1 MDNRI
6 PEQIEGGFS
15 DIVSE
20 ITSETVSEA
29 VFHFKCI
36 KKRFFDINSWELFAG
51 NEQAEFALCDEMGEL
66 ILSKAEVGNYV
77 RIKIP
82 VLHNLIGGNY
92 DWVKI
97 EVIDTEVSEDTEMV
111 YVRVRPSENPT
122 KKNGKIAH
130 FHKNSATSSFIIKRE
145 GKKISCE
152 VHGRN
157 ELPNTEHLTLLQKLR
172 NEVVSLG
179 GAVFASKFQ
188 WKSFTDGIIE
198 KNNCR

>member
-6 PEQIEGGFS
+6 PEQIEGGFT
-15 DIVSE
+15 DTVSE
-20 ITSETVSEA
+20 INSETILEA

-51 NEQAEFALCDEMGEL
+51 EEQAEFALCDEEGEL
-66 ILSKAEVGNYV
+66 ILSKPEVGNYV

-97 EVIDTEVSEDTEMV
+97 EVIDTEETEDSEMV
-111 YVRVRPSENPT
+111 FVRVRPSQNPA
-122 KKNGKIAH
+122 KKNGIIAH
-130 FHKNSATSSFIIKRE
+130 FHQAKATSCFIIKRE
-145 GKKISCE
+145 GTKITCE

-157 ELPNTEHLTLLQKLR
+157 EIPNTDHLTILQKLR
-172 NEVVSLG
+172 NEVVSFG

-198 KNNCR
+198 KSNCR

>member
-1 MDNRI
+1 MDSKI

-15 DIVSE
+15 DTVSKN
-20 ITSETVSEA
+20 SFETVSEA

-36 KKRFFDINSWELFAG
+36 KKRFFDVNSWELFAG
-51 NEQAEFALCDEMGEL
+51 EEQADFALCDEDGEL
-66 ILSKAEVGNYV
+66 ILSNAEVGNYV

-82 VLHNLIGGNY
+82 GLHNFLGGSF

-97 EVIDTEVSEDTEMV
+97 ECIDTEETAQGETVF
-111 YVRVRPSENPT
+111 VRVRPSENPQ

-130 FHKNSATSSFIIKRE
+130 FHKEMATLCLIIKRE
-145 GKKISCE
+145 GKNICCE

-157 ELPNTEHLTLLQKLR
+157 EMPNTDHLSLLDKLR

-179 GAVFASKFQ
+179 GTVFASKFQ

-198 KNNCR
+198 KRCK

>member
-6 PEQIEGGFS
+6 PEQTEGGFS
-15 DIVSE
+15 DISSE
-20 ITSETVSEA
+20 IMMETVTEA
-29 VFHFKCI
+29 IFHFKCI

-51 NEQAEFALCDEMGEL
+51 EEQAEFALCDENGEL

-82 VLHNLIGGNY
+82 VLHNLIGGSY

-97 EVIDTEVSEDTEMV
+97 EVIDTEETEDSEMV
-111 YVRVRPSENPT
+111 FVRVRPSQNPL
-122 KKNGKIAH
+122 KKNGIIAH
-130 FHKNSATSSFIIKRE
+130 FHKATATSSFIIKRE
-145 GKKISCE
+145 GRKISCE

-179 GAVFASKFQ
+179 GTVFASKFQ
-188 WKSFTDGIIE
+188 WKSFTDGIIQ

>member
-6 PEQIEGGFS
+6 PEQIEGGFT
-15 DIVSE
+15 DIVSKN
-20 ITSETVSEA
+20 TLGTVSEA

-51 NEQAEFALCDEMGEL
+51 EEQAEFALCDDDGKL
-66 ILSKAEVGNYV
+66 ILSKPEVGNYV

-82 VLHNLIGGNY
+82 ILHNLIGGSY

-97 EVIDTEVSEDTEMV
+97 ECIDSEETEDTEMV
-111 YVRVRPSENPT
+111 FVRVRPSVNPE
-122 KKNGKIAH
+122 KKNGIIAH
-130 FHKNSATSSFIIKRE
+130 FHKAEATSSFIIKRE

-157 ELPNTEHLTLLQKLR
+157 ELPNTDHLTLLQKLR
-172 NEVVSLG
+172 NEVVSFG
-179 GAVFASKFQ
+179 GAVFANKFQ